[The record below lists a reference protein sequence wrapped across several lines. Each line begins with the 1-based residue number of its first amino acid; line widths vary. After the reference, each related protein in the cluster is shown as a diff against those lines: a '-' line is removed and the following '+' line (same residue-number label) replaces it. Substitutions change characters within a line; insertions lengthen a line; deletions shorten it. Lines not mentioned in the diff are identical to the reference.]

1 MYEPEVDDYV
11 IWTTDLGMK
20 HEGWVYFKCDDT
32 DNEYR
37 TKFNWRPVARYIT
50 IELGT
55 KPKPHCEYTKIDR
68 NHKLIHVL
76 LLCYDTEWKN
86 LRFVK
91 KRKNKNDDTII
102 RWAEDSESK
111 EKLMVDMYKSQE
123 GRYGDPQQD
132 FVSSSVT

>member
-91 KRKNKNDDTII
+91 KRKSKNDDTII

>member
-102 RWAEDSESK
+102 RWAGDSESK

>member
-55 KPKPHCEYTKIDR
+55 KPKPHCEYSKIDR

-123 GRYGDPQQD
+123 GRYGDPQ
-132 FVSSSVT
+132 

>member
-91 KRKNKNDDTII
+91 KRKSKNDDTII

-123 GRYGDPQQD
+123 GRYGDPQ
-132 FVSSSVT
+132 

>member
-123 GRYGDPQQD
+123 GRYGDPQ
-132 FVSSSVT
+132 

>member
-20 HEGWVYFKCDDT
+20 HEGWVYFKCDVT
-32 DNEYR
+32 DNDKR

-123 GRYGDPQQD
+123 GRYGDPQ
-132 FVSSSVT
+132 

>member
-32 DNEYR
+32 DNDKR
-37 TKFNWRPVARYIT
+37 IKFNWRPVARYIT

-91 KRKNKNDDTII
+91 KRKSKNDDTII

-123 GRYGDPQQD
+123 GWYGDPQ
-132 FVSSSVT
+132 